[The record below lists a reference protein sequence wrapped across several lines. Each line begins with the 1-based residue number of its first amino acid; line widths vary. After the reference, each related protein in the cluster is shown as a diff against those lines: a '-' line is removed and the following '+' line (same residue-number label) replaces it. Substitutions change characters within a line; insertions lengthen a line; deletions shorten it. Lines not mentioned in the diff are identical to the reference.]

1 MKQGDRVIGNR
12 CRVTTCPRWRVA
24 ESQKKSKYV
33 KCDEAVRSKSEKEA
47 SADGSPGNESSIL
60 VHVYVQYGVILC
72 YMHYRRSQLVLV
84 LTGGLVSR
92 ISMASRSLR
101 RALSGSLAMTV
112 TSENALS
119 PQAKVQS
126 GCLVL

>member
-1 MKQGDRVIGNR
+1 MKQGERVIGNR

-33 KCDEAVRSKSEKEA
+33 KCDEAVWSKSEKEA

-72 YMHYRRSQLVLV
+72 NMHYTRFQLVLV
-84 LTGGLVSR
+84 LTVKAIIFYSYVSR
-92 ISMASRSLR
+92 RPHAYVFIFF
-101 RALSGSLAMTV
+101 G
-112 TSENALS
+112 
-119 PQAKVQS
+119 KK
-126 GCLVL
+126 